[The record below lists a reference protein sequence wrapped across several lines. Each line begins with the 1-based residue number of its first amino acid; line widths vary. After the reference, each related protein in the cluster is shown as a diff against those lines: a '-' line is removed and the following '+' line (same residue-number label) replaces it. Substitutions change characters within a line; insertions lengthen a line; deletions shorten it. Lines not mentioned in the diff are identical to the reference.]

1 MAINQVFYRTHT
13 EQKSLDGAELRS
25 TNKPEAM
32 VIVWQNDTGEW
43 VPAQMTA
50 RFTKPDGSIQ
60 SFEQPYPTVI
70 KTDEKVNMV
79 VDIVPFAIPG
89 DWTCDIIIEDPFKLV
104 TLDSAKA
111 HFKVLKL
118 NEKPT
123 LEDEYDIKPNIRGY
137 QFIVDTEYM
146 FDVRFTYTGG
156 HGSGGD
162 LHAYVPR
169 IYINPGE
176 TEHAYKMRLWSE
188 TLNAVADVVK
198 DNEELRAAKEHSEKY
213 LDYMNANYRGSRGQI
228 HIN

>member
-13 EQKSLDGAELRS
+13 EQKSLDGAEFRS
-25 TNKPEAM
+25 TNKPEA
-32 VIVWQNDTGEW
+32 IVVVWENDTGEW
-43 VPAQMTA
+43 VPAQMSA
-50 RFTKPDGSIQ
+50 IFTKPDGSIQ
-60 SFEQPYPTVI
+60 EFKQEYPKVI
-70 KTDEKVNMV
+70 HTGAKENMV
-79 VDIVPFAIPG
+79 VDIIPFAIPG
-89 DWTCDIIIEDPFKLV
+89 DWTCDIIIEDPFKKITV
-104 TLDSAKA
+104 ARKGVG
-111 HFKVLKL
+111 FKVLKL

-123 LEDEYDIKPNIRGY
+123 LEDEYDITPNIRGY
-137 QFIVDTEYM
+137 QFLIDTEYM

-169 IYINPGE
+169 VYINPGE
-176 TEHAYKMRLWSE
+176 TEDAYKRRLWSM